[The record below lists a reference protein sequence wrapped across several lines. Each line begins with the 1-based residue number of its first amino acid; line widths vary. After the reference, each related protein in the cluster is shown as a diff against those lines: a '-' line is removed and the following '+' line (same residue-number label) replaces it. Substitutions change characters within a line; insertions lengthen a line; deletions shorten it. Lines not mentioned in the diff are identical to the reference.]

1 MAQETQEGM
10 NIWRLAGS
18 SILTGLTCVLY
29 FGFVITLFAGFTAD
43 IQRDSLLRE
52 LGVSSPGM
60 LERLVL
66 QAFHEAALREEAG
79 TLRDDMR
86 ALDTRSL
93 EATRN
98 GLALRKDAIA
108 AWWDAFGSYSQL
120 GATVAS
126 NRDAF
131 DPDFAAAFLSAL
143 NAAHQFV
150 TSQQTAM
157 PTDGLFDPPTGMVD
171 GGTTLGRAGSPMLDV
186 PFGESDADRK
196 RQADGIDIMTRL
208 HALLDHPK
216 FTDKAPETLMDRA
229 RQQVDAIRSSMI
241 RFDEKNARALI
252 EWANI
257 RAENQHAAK
266 LRTSLQNELAGIEAE
281 IRRQDEAFGQDTVS
295 LVALFQHPVGYM
307 LSYLIQLPTIMLTLL
322 VTVAAGGLGAVV
334 AFTRQ
339 NFGQPPTAQAPPRTP
354 PDENATDDNAA
365 DHNAMDQTVP
375 EAVHAPQAET
385 LPRLQGWA
393 QLGKSLKPAARLL
406 VMTGEGI
413 AAAMAIFLCT
423 EAGVLMVSQGGPDG
437 SGQIDISPFLV
448 TFMAFVSG
456 FMAEDA
462 FARIQAAGRKL
473 FRVTDD
479 HDPRGGVGLG

>member
-1 MAQETQEGM
+1 MEQERQEGL

-18 SILTGLTCVLY
+18 SILAALTAVLY

-43 IQRDSLLRE
+43 IQRDSLVRE
-52 LGVSSPGM
+52 LGVSTPGM

-66 QAFHEAALREEAG
+66 QAFHEAALREDAD
-79 TLRDDMR
+79 TLRDEIR

-93 EATRN
+93 EETRN

-108 AWWDAFGSYSQL
+108 AWWETFEQFSQL
-120 GATVAS
+120 GATVAK
-126 NRDAF
+126 NRPTIDAEFADAF
-131 DPDFAAAFLSAL
+131 LQVL

-150 TSQQTAM
+150 ASQDSETPMNRPLAPSPDAAGAGRTTSDR
-157 PTDGLFDPPTGMVD
+157 PGPV
-171 GGTTLGRAGSPMLDV
+171 MLDV
-186 PFGESDADRK
+186 PFGENDVDQK
-196 RQADGIDIMTRL
+196 RRADGIEIMAKL
-208 HALLDHPK
+208 NALLDNPK
-216 FTDKAPETLMDRA
+216 FAAAASETLKD
-229 RQQVDAIRSSMI
+229 QVGQKVEAIRSAMM
-241 RFDEKNARALI
+241 RFEEKNVRAQI

-257 RAENQHAAK
+257 RAQGLHTEK
-266 LRTSLQNELAGIEAE
+266 VRSDLQNELDAVQAE
-281 IRRQDEAFGQDTVS
+281 ITRQDDPMGQELLS
-295 LVALFQHPVGYM
+295 LVALFQHPVGHV

-322 VTVAAGGLGAVV
+322 VTVAAGGLGSVV

-339 NFGQPPTAQAPPRTP
+339 NFGHSPPPKTLPETVV
-354 PDENATDDNAA
+354 DGNATDHNAA
-365 DHNAMDQTVP
+365 DHNAMDQSATD
-375 EAVHAPQAET
+375 AVHAPQAEIM
-385 LPRLQGWA
+385 PRLQGWA

-462 FARIQAAGRKL
+462 FARIQAAGQKL

-479 HDPRGGVGLG
+479 HERG